1 MLINGKE
8 IAEEIL
14 KDVKKEVEVLSFQ
27 PLFCDISV
35 GSDPVSLSYIKI
47 KGRVAKRNGFAFE
60 HISLPE
66 DIKESELISVI
77 KETNQKKNICG
88 LIVQLPLPAN
98 FNQQAVLDAVDPKI
112 DVDCMGTEN
121 SSLFYSGYS
130 RFIPPTAAA
139 ILHVIESLSLDLK
152 SMNLLVIGQGV
163 LVGKPLTFLLKKLGL
178 QINTLTQ
185 HSSRKEE
192 IIKHADVLI
201 SATGQPGL
209 INGAMIKSGAVVI
222 DAGASE
228 IDGSIFG
235 DVDTDSVLEKSRF
248 LSPVPGGVGPITVAF
263 LLKNILSVA
272 VSK

>member
-14 KDVKKEVEVLSFQ
+14 KDVKKEVEALSFQ

-47 KGRVAKRNGFAFE
+47 KGRVAKRNGFEFQ

-66 DIKESELISVI
+66 NIDENELISKI

-88 LIVQLPLPAN
+88 LIVQLPLPVT
-98 FNQQAVLDAVDPKI
+98 FNQQAVLDAVDPKL

-130 RFIPPTAAA
+130 RFVPPTAAA
-139 ILHVIESLSLDLK
+139 ILHILETLSLDLK
-152 SMNLLVIGQGV
+152 LLNFLVIGQGV
-163 LVGKPLTFLLKKLGL
+163 LVGKPLAFLLKKQGL
-178 QINTLTQ
+178 QINTLTKQ
-185 HSSRKEE
+185 SSHKEE
-192 IIKHADVLI
+192 IIKQADIVI
-201 SATGQPGL
+201 TATGQPRL
-209 INGAMIKSGAVVI
+209 INGAMIKPGAVVI

-228 IDGSIFG
+228 IDGSIYG
-235 DVDTDSVLEKSRF
+235 DVEVEGVLEKAKF
-248 LSPVPGGVGPITVAF
+248 LSAVPGGVGPITVAF